1 MGSRT
6 RPTRT
11 RPIRL
16 ILSGLLV
23 IPVISLVALWG
34 FAASVTVGDEFAKR
48 NYDTLNK
55 TFANAGESLI
65 ANLARE
71 RALSFAWLSSGGRMP
86 RTALDAQRNSTDA
99 AIPVFRRQALSGPAT
114 SALDTAAKNDLAALL
129 AQVARLPRI
138 RSAIDAQAMSA
149 LDAFQAYDSVAD
161 AHFRFFT
168 DMATLNDISIYR
180 QGETNLDGA
189 RTAEMVGREAALLG
203 GVTAAGGHMSQAERV
218 MFAQTVGSQRYLEA
232 SLLRQPNPALRAPY
246 ARLLGSPA
254 YASFKAIEDQIV
266 GETGNSGL
274 RTVDPRVFQANAQ
287 AVATSLTQS
296 VLAGGAVV
304 AAEAKRL
311 GNQILLR
318 LALAGGAG
326 LVGVIAS
333 IFGLLWFGR
342 SISRELGSLQA
353 GVSRLADERL
363 PWVVDRLRR
372 GEDID
377 IPAEVSATTLGDTSR
392 TTEVAQVADAF
403 SKVQL
408 TAIEAAVGQARLRK
422 GVNHVFLNLARR
434 NQSLLHKQLD
444 MLDSMERSAADPD
457 ALAGYFRLDHLTTR
471 MRRHAEG
478 LIILAG
484 EVPGRGWRSP
494 VNVLDVLRG
503 AVAEVEDYV
512 RVDVISQSQAALV
525 GTVIADVIH
534 LLAELIENAT
544 AFSPPNTRVT
554 VTADRVGNG
563 FVVEI
568 EDRGLGINP
577 DELKEINHRLAHPP
591 EFDLADS
598 DRLGL
603 FIVGQLAARHQIK
616 VTLRESPFGGTTA
629 IVLMPHAVVAPE
641 GPIDGQPGAGDNA
654 AAVRPAGAHGEVGT
668 DSGTN
673 PAGPAPM
680 RLVPA
685 ADRRQATQSGAY
697 AGPGTRQAGEAHI
710 TAGTHLG
717 LPRRTPQA
725 NLVPQLRDGP
735 ATGPGG
741 TTSAAA
747 DGEDGPP

>member
-1 MGSRT
+1 
-6 RPTRT
+6 
-11 RPIRL
+11 
-16 ILSGLLV
+16 
-23 IPVISLVALWG
+23 
-34 FAASVTVGDEFAKR
+34 
-48 NYDTLNK
+48 
-55 TFANAGESLI
+55 
-65 ANLARE
+65 
-71 RALSFAWLSSGGRMP
+71 
-86 RTALDAQRNSTDA
+86 
-99 AIPVFRRQALSGPAT
+99 
-114 SALDTAAKNDLAALL
+114 
-129 AQVARLPRI
+129 
-138 RSAIDAQAMSA
+138 
-149 LDAFQAYDSVAD
+149 
-161 AHFRFFT
+161 
-168 DMATLNDISIYR
+168 
-180 QGETNLDGA
+180 
-189 RTAEMVGREAALLG
+189 
-203 GVTAAGGHMSQAERV
+203 
-218 MFAQTVGSQRYLEA
+218 
-232 SLLRQPNPALRAPY
+232 
-246 ARLLGSPA
+246 
-254 YASFKAIEDQIV
+254 
-266 GETGNSGL
+266 
-274 RTVDPRVFQANAQ
+274 
-287 AVATSLTQS
+287 
-296 VLAGGAVV
+296 
-304 AAEAKRL
+304 
-311 GNQILLR
+311 
-318 LALAGGAG
+318 
-326 LVGVIAS
+326 
-333 IFGLLWFGR
+333 
-342 SISRELGSLQA
+342 
-353 GVSRLADERL
+353 
-363 PWVVDRLRR
+363 
-372 GEDID
+372 
-377 IPAEVSATTLGDTSR
+377 
-392 TTEVAQVADAF
+392 
-403 SKVQL
+403 
-408 TAIEAAVGQARLRK
+408 
-422 GVNHVFLNLARR
+422 
-434 NQSLLHKQLD
+434 

-747 DGEDGPP
+747 DGEDGRP